1 MEDKTMSFEL
11 NPLNN
16 YNPQIRTNRTQD
28 GGAGNTGYFQQNGN
42 GKKKER
48 DKSVFGEAKDTVT
61 LSDASK
67 FDYSDTPPLL
77 MLVEFFKSLFRRL
90 LHQ

>member
-1 MEDKTMSFEL
+1 MSFEL

-28 GGAGNTGYFQQNGN
+28 GGAGNTGYFQQNN
-42 GKKKER
+42 QKKKEEK
-48 DKSVFGEAKDTVT
+48 DKSVFKEPKDTVT

-67 FDYSDTPPLL
+67 LNYAEPPLL
-77 MLVEFFKSLFRRL
+77 LKVVEYFKKFFKNLFN
-90 LHQ
+90 